1 MYKCLIFDFDGTIVD
16 SNLIKKSLFY
26 EVLNE
31 FDIDKNEL
39 KVQISIDGKSRN
51 QIIAGALSKYSE
63 EVVLK
68 SIKRYS
74 LLTFD
79 KISRIKP
86 NKYFFEIVEY
96 CKKNGIYL
104 VLSSNTPE
112 NELIKI
118 IKEMSLF
125 NIFDEVHG
133 YPKLKSESLNK
144 IIIENNF
151 LSNQTLVIGDGES
164 DKLSAEVNNCD
175 FIRINKNSLKKL
187 KQTLIC

>member
-26 EVLNE
+26 KVLDE

-51 QIIAGALSKYSE
+51 QIIRGLLSKYSE

-68 SIKRYS
+68 CIKIYSI
-74 LLTFD
+74 LTFD
-79 KISRIKP
+79 KISKIIP
-86 NKYFFEIVEY
+86 NKYFFEVVEY

-118 IKEMSLF
+118 IKEMNLF
-125 NIFDEVHG
+125 NVFNEVHG
-133 YPKLKSESLNK
+133 SPKLKSETLKK

-151 LSNQTLVIGDGES
+151 FSNQILVVGDGES
-164 DKLSAEVNNCD
+164 DKISAEDNNCD
-175 FIRINKNSLKKL
+175 FIHVNQNSLKKL

>member
-51 QIIAGALSKYSE
+51 QIIRGALSKYSE

-68 SIKRYS
+68 SIKMYS

-79 KISRIKP
+79 KISKIKP
-86 NKYFFEIVEY
+86 NKYFFEVVEY

-118 IKEMSLF
+118 IKEMNLF
-125 NIFDEVHG
+125 NIFNEVHG
-133 YPKLKSESLNK
+133 SPKLKSVTLKK

-151 LSNQTLVIGDGES
+151 LSNQILVIGDGES
-164 DKLSAEVNNCD
+164 DKLSAEDNNCD
-175 FIRINKNSLKKL
+175 FMGINKNSLKEL
-187 KQTLIC
+187 KQTLLC

>member
-51 QIIAGALSKYSE
+51 QINRGALSKYSE

-68 SIKRYS
+68 SIKMYS

-79 KISRIKP
+79 KISKIKP
-86 NKYFFEIVEY
+86 NKYFFEVVEY

-118 IKEMSLF
+118 IKEMNLF
-125 NIFDEVHG
+125 NIFNEVHG
-133 YPKLKSESLNK
+133 SPKLKSVTLKK

-151 LSNQTLVIGDGES
+151 LSNQILVIGDGES
-164 DKLSAEVNNCD
+164 DKLSAEDNNCD
-175 FIRINKNSLKKL
+175 FMGINKNSLKEL
-187 KQTLIC
+187 KQTLLC

>member
-51 QIIAGALSKYSE
+51 QIIRGALSKYSE

-68 SIKRYS
+68 SIKMYS

-79 KISRIKP
+79 KISKIKP
-86 NKYFFEIVEY
+86 NKYFFEVVEY

-118 IKEMSLF
+118 IKEMNLF
-125 NIFDEVHG
+125 NIFNEVHG
-133 YPKLKSESLNK
+133 SPKLKSV
-144 IIIENNF
+144 
-151 LSNQTLVIGDGES
+151 T
-164 DKLSAEVNNCD
+164 
-175 FIRINKNSLKKL
+175 LKK
-187 KQTLIC
+187 